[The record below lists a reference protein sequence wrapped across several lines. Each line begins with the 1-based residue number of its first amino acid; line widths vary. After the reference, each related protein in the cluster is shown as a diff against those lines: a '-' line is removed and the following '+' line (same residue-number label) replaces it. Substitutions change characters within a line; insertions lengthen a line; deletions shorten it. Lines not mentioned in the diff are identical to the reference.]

1 VTDSVSGYR
10 TLAQL
15 GAGSGVP
22 AYAQGTAPAYA
33 PMPAP
38 GTPPTGIPATP
49 PVDMG
54 PSPQLDASPPPT
66 PIARPTWQPPVDDR
80 YGFEPYD
87 PKLGDAAQRSAR
99 TGATPDLPGYG
110 LPVFGLRLPG
120 VRQTIDTVGNGFLD
134 FHPRD
139 PMLRLTGE
147 HQEANPQ
154 PPAGAVQ
161 GDHGGAPGDAAATSS
176 DGGERS
182 GLAKG
187 MMIAGIGGG
196 FLANAVDIART
207 IKKYPEALRAAKFDP
222 SLGRLG
228 RLPTAIGL
236 TAAMRPDARLVDP
249 MAPRIATVES
259 LGKSFTRVDEI
270 AMKSS
275 VLLGTSLAALQLAS
289 AVPNLA
295 DAMSKDGPWY
305 QNIAQSTSGRAGV
318 LQLAGGG
325 LGLGVFLT
333 ALHQTKGAGATGI
346 VDRGMAAAKAPV
358 MAKPVFTTVGL
369 ASGALV
375 MANELGYLDFL
386 NTGET
391 RSVPTVLSDA
401 AHKTPVLNDSSLR
414 TGALLTAG
422 GVLGYKMQ
430 RAINTAGGL
439 SGLSKGHLIGGAV
452 VAGLLGAQLLGG
464 LDVLNK
470 PAES

>member
-1 VTDSVSGYR
+1 
-10 TLAQL
+10 
-15 GAGSGVP
+15 
-22 AYAQGTAPAYA
+22 
-33 PMPAP
+33 
-38 GTPPTGIPATP
+38 
-49 PVDMG
+49 
-54 PSPQLDASPPPT
+54 
-66 PIARPTWQPPVDDR
+66 
-80 YGFEPYD
+80 
-87 PKLGDAAQRSAR
+87 
-99 TGATPDLPGYG
+99 
-110 LPVFGLRLPG
+110 
-120 VRQTIDTVGNGFLD
+120 
-134 FHPRD
+134 
-139 PMLRLTGE
+139 
-147 HQEANPQ
+147 
-154 PPAGAVQ
+154 
-161 GDHGGAPGDAAATSS
+161 
-176 DGGERS
+176 
-182 GLAKG
+182 
-187 MMIAGIGGG
+187 
-196 FLANAVDIART
+196 
-207 IKKYPEALRAAKFDP
+207 
-222 SLGRLG
+222 
-228 RLPTAIGL
+228 
-236 TAAMRPDARLVDP
+236 
-249 MAPRIATVES
+249 
-259 LGKSFTRVDEI
+259 
-270 AMKSS
+270 
-275 VLLGTSLAALQLAS
+275 
-289 AVPNLA
+289 VPNLA

-346 VDRGMAAAKAPV
+346 VDRVMAAAKAPV